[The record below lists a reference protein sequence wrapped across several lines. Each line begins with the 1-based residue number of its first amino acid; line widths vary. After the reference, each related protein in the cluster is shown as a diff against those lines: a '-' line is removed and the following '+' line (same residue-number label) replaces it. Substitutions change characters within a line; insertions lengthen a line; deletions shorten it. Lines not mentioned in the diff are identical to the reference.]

1 MSNLHFHKIPL
12 KNSWKYLIPKV
23 TFKKHLPKCRKC
35 FKFQTFKKPSKSKKQ
50 KTNNSSWTTHVQP
63 ILKKKNWRVKN
74 EINLE
79 LLVEIVHVV
88 LDENLLQGLLEL
100 GQRRLVKVHVDPVL
114 LLGQPG
120 LRLLQELSH
129 GVLGEELLALLRVK
143 RIRVLEE
150 PGQIRSR
157 KIRYYERQTW
167 TQHEEWKHIKNKER
181 AKKVIS
187 FGVQSSSFRKR
198 THL

>member
-1 MSNLHFHKIPL
+1 
-12 KNSWKYLIPKV
+12 
-23 TFKKHLPKCRKC
+23 
-35 FKFQTFKKPSKSKKQ
+35 
-50 KTNNSSWTTHVQP
+50 
-63 ILKKKNWRVKN
+63 VKN

-79 LLVEIVHVV
+79 LRVEIVHVV

-143 RIRVLEE
+143 RIRALEE

-157 KIRYYERQTW
+157 KIRYYERQ
-167 TQHEEWKHIKNKER
+167 
-181 AKKVIS
+181 
-187 FGVQSSSFRKR
+187 
-198 THL
+198 